1 MTNHRPPIQ
10 RTQAL
15 LPPQQQPPRVP
26 ATESRVQPNTQMH
39 WQLGPFAGS
48 RGFTMAGHE
57 GPDRRGADSSNGAR
71 NDGGRS
77 GLRCPDPTED
87 GLFFLDLVNSLS
99 VVFGLLLTVD
109 CLTNLPVIALRPR
122 LCHPRS
128 TCSPWFAHLLP

>member
-57 GPDRRGADSSNGAR
+57 GPDRRGADSSNRAR
-71 NDGGRS
+71 NDGDAPGS
-77 GLRCPDPTED
+77 AVPT
-87 GLFFLDLVNSLS
+87 
-99 VVFGLLLTVD
+99 LLKTGY
-109 CLTNLPVIALRPR
+109 
-122 LCHPRS
+122 S
-128 TCSPWFAHLLP
+128 S